1 MCIDTRFSLT
11 SGLLVELVSG
21 ELGPGDSRFSG
32 YHSLNIHTPGPG
44 LCAFHVHT
52 APIIESTRIHRIGVN
67 YDLVGNVLGGEGI
80 TGTALVVGLWL
91 L

>member
-11 SGLLVELVSG
+11 SGLLVELLGCELVPG
-21 ELGPGDSRFSG
+21 EPRFSG
-32 YHSLNIHTPGPG
+32 HHSLNIHTPGPG
-44 LCAFHVHT
+44 LCAFNVRT
-52 APIIESTRIHRIGVN
+52 APIKESTRIHRIGVN